1 MEKFSVR
8 QLASLAT
15 VSVRTLHHYDKIGLL
30 KPSLRAE
37 SGYRY
42 YGRAELFRLQQ
53 ILLYRELDF
62 PLARIM
68 QLLDEEG
75 FDLVKALEE
84 QHSELKKQKARLSLL
99 LLTIEKTMNHLKTK
113 NNNMNYEELYKGF
126 SKEQAEAYRKEA
138 SARWGVKTIEDSHQR
153 LMSMDKKDWEALK
166 QKGEDLNAAL
176 VKIMH
181 LSPSDKQ
188 VQTLIEEHYAMT
200 GRYFE
205 VTPEIYRNLGRMY
218 VEDERFKAYYDRYD
232 KGLAAFLRDAI
243 HAFCEDK

>member
-8 QLASLAT
+8 QLANLAK

-30 KPSLRAE
+30 KPSMRAE

-62 PLARIM
+62 TLARII
-68 QLLDEEG
+68 QLLDEED

-84 QHSELKKQKARLSLL
+84 QHSELKKRKARISNL

-113 NNNMNYEELYKGF
+113 NSMNYEELYKGF
-126 SKEQAEAYRKEA
+126 GKEQAEAYRQEA
-138 SARWGVKTIEDSHQR
+138 SERWGAGTIEESHR
-153 LMSMDKKDWEALK
+153 KLMRMDKKDWEDLK

-176 VKIMH
+176 VKLMNLAPGH
-181 LSPSDKQ
+181 AQ
-188 VQTLIEEHYAMT
+188 VQQLVKEHYAMT
-200 GRYFE
+200 GQYFD
-205 VTPEIYRNLGRMY
+205 VTPEIYRNLGSMY
-218 VEDERFKAYYDRYD
+218 VEDKRFKAYYDRYD
-232 KGLAAFLRDAI
+232 DGLAAFLRDAI
-243 HAFCEDK
+243 HVFCNG